1 MRTRRTLTQ
10 ICRFTVYLGLLYQQ
24 QPFWGVG
31 RLRLSCKGIREPH
44 LDKCNDSRLFCIIQ
58 KKSDIL
64 CKTRRAPDIYTTE
77 VPMIYKITPQ
87 NRASFLKALFIATI
101 AITLNLVACS
111 GVDGKDGI
119 AGADGRDGRDGV
131 AGLNGKDGIDGKD
144 GTPGANGKDGVDGK
158 DAVVNVDSLAEA
170 IKKELMNSL
179 KDSQNVKFSSDS
191 GNSPQSVI
199 RSLYAEEVDILAK
212 TNVYGAFA
220 NQYSLLYDEFYYLGE
235 NVDTAT
241 IPMPFPIAIANIC
254 DSTISFCYHKKI
266 MLKSWI
272 QDFTDTVT
280 ITQVIDSDT
289 VIFLS
294 PMFVF
299 DDRALFALTAPKKAQ
314 RHIEVYALESDQK
327 FLFYSATKQVTIHPM
342 QNFGAKEEAF
352 TIGLY
357 PDILKPY
364 WYSVFVT
371 PTADSI
377 STIVSEVAK
386 KLPEGKLLVYQKYDD
401 DTSIEQSLQ
410 RVVKAVFEVLQ
421 SRGIKYIQN
430 TGSATI
436 GQRINYPVETLRKK
450 EGICIETAV
459 LFASILERLGFDTR
473 IIITENHAFTGWAT
487 EDGGN
492 IIDLVETTFIA
503 DKSTTFAD
511 ANEKGIDEFNQE
523 KSQGNFESGK
533 STIVLINL
541 ARAYGI
547 NPNNIP

>member
-1 MRTRRTLTQ
+1 MTNRTFEAL
-10 ICRFTVYLGLLYQQ
+10 
-24 QPFWGVG
+24 
-31 RLRLSCKGIREPH
+31 
-44 LDKCNDSRLFCIIQ
+44 
-58 KKSDIL
+58 
-64 CKTRRAPDIYTTE
+64 
-77 VPMIYKITPQ
+77 
-87 NRASFLKALFIATI
+87 FLKQLSTVASIALVFAF
-101 AITLNLVACS
+101 VACT
-111 GVDGKDGI
+111 GLDGKDGV

-131 AGLNGKDGIDGKD
+131 VGLNGKDGIDGKD
-144 GTPGANGKDGVDGK
+144 GAPGANGKD
-158 DAVVNVDSLAEA
+158 AVVNIDSLAEA
-170 IKKELMNSL
+170 IKKEVTSTL
-179 KDSQNVKFSSDS
+179 KDSLNKNSNNS
-191 GNSPQSVI
+191 GNIQENI
-199 RSLYAEEVDILAK
+199 TRSLYAEEVEVFSK
-212 TNVYGAFA
+212 TDVYGAFA
-220 NQYSLLYDEFYYLGE
+220 NQYPLLYGYFDYLGE
-235 NVDTAT
+235 NGDTAT

-254 DSTISFCYHKKI
+254 DSTANSCYHKKI

-272 QDFTDTVT
+272 NNFTDTTT
-280 ITQVIDSDT
+280 ITQVIEADS
-289 VIFLS
+289 VIILS
-294 PMFVF
+294 PMFTF
-299 DDRALFALTAPKKAQ
+299 DDNALYALSSPKKTQ
-314 RHIEVYALESDQK
+314 RHIEVYALENDQN
-327 FLFYSATKQVTIHPM
+327 FLFYSATKPVTIHPM
-342 QNFGAKEEAF
+342 QNFGSMEEAF

-357 PDILKPY
+357 PDILKDY

-377 STIVSEVAK
+377 TTIVSEIAK
-386 KLPEGKLLVYQKYDD
+386 KLPNEKLLVYQKYSEDS
-401 DTSIEQSLQ
+401 SIEQSLK
-410 RVVKAVFEVLQ
+410 RVAKAVFEVLQ

-430 TGSATI
+430 AGSATI

-511 ANEKGIDEFNQE
+511 ANEKSIDEFNQE

>member
-1 MRTRRTLTQ
+1 
-10 ICRFTVYLGLLYQQ
+10 
-24 QPFWGVG
+24 
-31 RLRLSCKGIREPH
+31 
-44 LDKCNDSRLFCIIQ
+44 
-58 KKSDIL
+58 
-64 CKTRRAPDIYTTE
+64 
-77 VPMIYKITPQ
+77 MIYKITPQ

-170 IKKELMNSL
+170 IKKEVTSTL
-179 KDSQNVKFSSDS
+179 KDSLNKNSNNS
-191 GNSPQSVI
+191 GNIQENI
-199 RSLYAEEVDILAK
+199 TRSLYAEEVEDFSK
-212 TNVYGAFA
+212 TDVYGAFA
-220 NQYSLLYDEFYYLGE
+220 NQYPLLYGYFDYLGK
-235 NVDTAT
+235 NGDTAT

-254 DSTISFCYHKKI
+254 DSTANSCYHKKI

-272 QDFTDTVT
+272 NNFTDTTT
-280 ITQVIDSDT
+280 ITQVIEADS
-289 VIFLS
+289 VIILS
-294 PMFVF
+294 PMFTF
-299 DDRALFALTAPKKAQ
+299 DDNALYALSSPQKTQ
-314 RHIEVYALESDQK
+314 RHIEVYALENDQN
-327 FLFYSATKQVTIHPM
+327 FLFYSATKPVTIHPM

-492 IIDLVETTFIA
+492 IINLVETTFIA
-503 DKSTTFAD
+503 DKSATFAQ
-511 ANEKGIDEFNQE
+511 ANEIGIDEFNQE